1 MPGRDSTTHRKFKA
15 VLSEKGFPVSV
26 ALSLHTRVGSEFP
39 RWMGRILSV
48 VLTGSVLLFNPLK
61 AQTSEDCLTCHGES
75 SLTMERQGKE
85 VSLFTDHAIL
95 KKSPHSRLVC
105 VACHAGF
112 DPENVPHKEKIEP
125 INCLTCH
132 KDAPLKHPFHPQMAQ
147 AKGRNGDSDV
157 SCKQCHGTH
166 DVVRVKAA
174 GSPFHP
180 SKLSETCG
188 QCHGD
193 IKETF
198 AHSAHAKAFED
209 GVKGAPNCLSC
220 HTNAIAR
227 PRPGRDAGQLKISQE
242 KLCLSCHLDDPDV
255 RARTAPSAGFI
266 ASYEQS
272 VHGSAV
278 LEGNTAAANCI
289 DCHGSHEMTRGSVPT
304 SRVARAH
311 IAETCGTCHGGVAV
325 ELKESVH
332 GLAFDRGNRDAP
344 VCTDCHGE
352 HNILRHDDPKSPVA
366 PLNVS
371 SQVCSPC
378 HSSVKLS
385 EKYGITSNRF
395 KTFSDS
401 YHGLAIRAGS
411 VEVANCASCH
421 GAHNIKHSSDPT
433 SPTHKANLAATCG
446 SCHPG
451 ANERFAVGA
460 VHVNIAEAGEE
471 PILYWIA
478 NLYIFLIVAT
488 IGAMLFHNLLDFI
501 RKSRRKLMI
510 RRGLLEEEPVGHRLY
525 LRMTLSERVQHG
537 SLAISFIMLVITGFM
552 LRYPEA
558 DWVVAI
564 RNLSD
569 SVFDLRG
576 LLHRIA
582 AVVMVAAS
590 VYHCYY
596 IVFTERGRALIRDL
610 VPKVQD
616 LYDAIG
622 VMKYN
627 LGFSRTK
634 PKFGRFSYIEKS
646 EYWALVWGTIVMAV
660 TGVIMWFDNTF
671 MGLFTKLGWDI
682 ARTIHF
688 YEAWLATLAII
699 VWHFYFVIFNPD
711 SYPINLAA
719 FTGTLTEAEMAEEHP
734 LELEELKRQAYEQE
748 RAEAEKEQ
756 NSSSG
761 TKNSAEPKQ
770 QNR

>member
-1 MPGRDSTTHRKFKA
+1 MPRRQPGPF
-15 VLSEKGFPVSV
+15 
-26 ALSLHTRVGSEFP
+26 
-39 RWMGRILSV
+39 
-48 VLTGSVLLFNPLK
+48 LLFFLLFLVSTVGVPLL
-61 AQTSEDCLTCHGES
+61 AQTSADCLMCHSEP
-75 SLTMERQGKE
+75 SLTMERNGKE
-85 VSLFTDHAIL
+85 VSLHADEAVL

-105 VACHAGF
+105 VACHVGF
-112 DPENVPHKEKIEP
+112 DPENVPHKENIEP

-132 KDAPLKHPFHPQMAQ
+132 KDASLKHPFHPQMIR
-147 AKGRNGDSDV
+147 AKGRNGDADV

-166 DVVRVKAA
+166 DVVRVKAS

-180 SKLSETCG
+180 TKLTETCG

-193 IKETF
+193 VQETF
-198 AHSAHAKAFED
+198 AHSAHAKALAE
-209 GVKGAPNCLSC
+209 GVKGSPNCLSC
-220 HTNAIAR
+220 HNNPIAR
-227 PRPGRDAGQLKISQE
+227 PRPEQDPGQLKIAQE
-242 KLCLSCHLDDPDV
+242 KLCLSCHLDDPNV

-278 LEGNTAAANCI
+278 LRGNAQAANCI
-289 DCHGSHEMTRGSVPT
+289 DCHGSHEMKKGTDPT
-304 SRVARAH
+304 SRVARAN
-311 IAETCGTCHGGVAV
+311 IAQTCGTCHGEVAGK
-325 ELKESVH
+325 LLESVH
-332 GLAFDRGNRDAP
+332 GVAFNRGNRDAP

-352 HNILRHDDPKSPVA
+352 HNILRHDDPKSPIA
-366 PLNVS
+366 PLNIS

-385 EKYGITSNRF
+385 EKYGITSDRF
-395 KTFSDS
+395 KTFTDS

-421 GAHNIKHSSDPT
+421 GAHDIKHSSDPT

-460 VHVNIAEAGEE
+460 VHVTLTEAGED

-478 NLYIFLIVAT
+478 NLYVLLIVAT
-488 IGAMLFHNLLDFI
+488 IGAMLLHNLLDFI
-501 RKSRRKLMI
+501 KKSRRRLLI
-510 RRGLLEEEPVGHRLY
+510 RRGLLQEEPVGHTLY
-525 LRMTLSERVQHG
+525 VRMTLSERLQHG
-537 SLAISFIMLVITGFM
+537 SLAISFIILVVTGFM

-558 DWVVAI
+558 DWVVGI

-576 LLHRIA
+576 LLHRAA

-590 VYHCYY
+590 LYHCYY
-596 IVFTERGRALIRDL
+596 IAFTERGKGLIRDL
-610 VPKVQD
+610 LPKVQD
-616 LYDAIG
+616 VYDAIG
-622 VMKYN
+622 VMKFN
-627 LGFSRTK
+627 LGFSRYK
-634 PKFGRFSYIEKS
+634 PKLGRFSYIEKS
-646 EYWALVWGTIVMAV
+646 EYWALVWGTIVMAF
-660 TGVIMWFDNTF
+660 TGVILWFDNTS
-671 MGLFTKLGWDI
+671 MGILTKLGWDI

-688 YEAWLATLAII
+688 YEAWLATLAIL

-734 LELEELKRQAYEQE
+734 LELEEIQRQALENEQME
-748 RAEAEKEQ
+748 EEKEHDAPSDATDTNEQ
-756 NSSSG
+756 
-761 TKNSAEPKQ
+761 KH